1 MPKTH
6 IYVRIWRAVEF
17 WQVLVNFWMFQFMS
31 IQQLFTKGQE
41 VLLSIQWIWW
51 KLNSVIFENEVSM
64 LLSKKG
70 FYGPDGLHY
79 TDFGHQHG
87 ILTSF
92 KSFFKAYWHVTFS
105 KMKIKRFTSIN
116 ATKIK
121 KIILRLTVSLFEENW
136 FCFLQLN
143 QFQIL
148 L

>member
-1 MPKTH
+1 MPQTH
-6 IYVRIWRAVEF
+6 IFVRIWRAVEF

-51 KLNSVIFENEVSM
+51 KSNLGIFENEVSM

-70 FYGPDGLHY
+70 FYGPDGLPQK
-79 TDFGHQHG
+79 DFGHQHG

-116 ATKIK
+116 GIK